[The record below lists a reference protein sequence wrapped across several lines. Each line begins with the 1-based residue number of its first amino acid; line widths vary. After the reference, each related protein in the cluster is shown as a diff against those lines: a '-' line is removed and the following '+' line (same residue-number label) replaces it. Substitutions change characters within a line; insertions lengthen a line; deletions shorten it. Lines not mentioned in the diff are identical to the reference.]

1 MNDHPLKVEHHNT
14 TSDGGSIA
22 SKDYEDR
29 YFQDNGFD
37 ESKEV
42 YIGGNNLEE
51 RWESFSGSCFT
62 IGELG
67 FGLGLNF
74 LTTMHCW
81 LKKERSFNLDYIGID
96 KKILEK
102 KNLVLLEEAFPNLK
116 KEINIFKECDV
127 VGHNGFECISI
138 PDLKI
143 RLILVTEDVQKAIN
157 DICISNID
165 AWFLDGFDPKKN
177 PEMWTEDVLK
187 AVFDLS
193 SSDSSFSSF
202 TSVGRIRRALLENG
216 FEVNKVPGFGTKRHR
231 IVGRKFEEN
240 KKSLDIEYFDMENLY
255 KTKDDYTANEIEVFI
270 DENKDQLKREYID
283 FKYVILNPKNL
294 IGIEEFN
301 QEFFDEIDSIE
312 NKISQGST
320 FDTILEDINVDI
332 IEVNEFAPSSSK
344 QINEDLI
351 YSKKT
356 SKIDLI
362 ESGDNFLLYNIDNQY
377 DRAPDL
383 NDEIIK
389 GEIVELIYQKGKF
402 DYNREI
408 IEEIQKKKFD
418 NSKFEELAGSN
429 KEYSSINSIED
440 DKLIDI
446 NSVKMLYALPVNS
459 FALVN
464 KEDKIY
470 LVKITGT
477 NKNSFNKTDEKYLKF
492 VNSQN
497 TNNRKSILQS
507 YDQLL
512 NDKYQVQLN
521 QKTIDRVKNYFK

>member
-1 MNDHPLKVEHHNT
+1 MIKKLKELGWKKTGGFLVMAFVAFAFIFGGFGGGFSTNNQNNIAKINKT
-14 TSDGGSIA
+14 NVTSQDFI
-22 SKDYEDR
+22 DYINQSGISQEAIRD
-29 YFQDNGFD
+29 
-37 ESKEV
+37 
-42 YIGGNNLEE
+42 NLENNIIE
-51 RWESFSGSCFT
+51 ELLSGLIS
-62 IGELG
+62 
-67 FGLGLNF
+67 
-74 LTTMHCW
+74 TT
-81 LKKERSFNLDYIGID
+81 LID
-96 KKILEK
+96 LEIK
-102 KNLVLLEEAFPNLK
+102 
-116 KEINIFKECDV
+116 D
-127 VGHNGFECISI
+127 
-138 PDLKI
+138 
-143 RLILVTEDVQKAIN
+143 
-157 DICISNID
+157 
-165 AWFLDGFDPKKN
+165 
-177 PEMWTEDVLK
+177 
-187 AVFDLS
+187 FDLS
-193 SSDSSFSSF
+193 INERTILKNIKENKNFHD
-202 TSVGRIRRALLENG
+202 ENG
-216 FEVNKVPGFGTKRHR
+216 TFQRIKYEKFLLSNNLSAPMFELQLKNRELQKHLFEFIGAGTITPNFLIKK
-231 IVGRKFEEN
+231 KFEEN
-240 KKSLDIEYFDMENLY
+240 NKSLDIEYFDMENLY
-255 KTKDDYTANEIEVFI
+255 KKKADYTASEIEIFM

-320 FDTILEDINVDI
+320 FDTILEGINVDI
-332 IEVNEFAPSSSK
+332 VEVNQFAPSSSK

-408 IEEIQKKKFD
+408 IEEIQNKKFD
-418 NSKFEELAGSN
+418 NLKFEELAGSK

-446 NSVKMLYALPVNS
+446 NSVKMLYTLPVNS

-470 LVKITGT
+470 LVKITRT
-477 NKNSFNKTDEKYLKF
+477 NKNSFSENDEKYIKF
-492 VNSQN
+492 VNEQN

-507 YDQLL
+507 YDELL
-512 NDKYQVQLN
+512 NTKYQVQLN
-521 QKTIDRVKNYFK
+521 QKTIDRIKNYFK

>member
-1 MNDHPLKVEHHNT
+1 MIEKLKNLGWKQFGGLVLIVIIIIAFGFGGFGGGFSTNNQNNIAKINKTNVT
-14 TSDGGSIA
+14 TQDFIDYVNQSGISQEAIRDNLENNIIEELLSGLISTTLIDLEIKDFDISINERTIL
-22 SKDYEDR
+22 KNIKENKNFHDENGTFQRIKYEK
-29 YFQDNGFD
+29 FLL
-37 ESKEV
+37 S
-42 YIGGNNLEE
+42 NNLSATMFELQLKNRE
-51 RWESFSGSCFT
+51 LQKHLFDFIGAGT
-62 IGELG
+62 ITP
-67 FGLGLNF
+67 NF
-74 LTTMHCW
+74 L
-81 LKKERSFNLDYIGID
+81 I
-96 KKILEK
+96 EK
-102 KNLVLLEEAFPNLK
+102 
-116 KEINIFKECDV
+116 
-127 VGHNGFECISI
+127 
-138 PDLKI
+138 
-143 RLILVTEDVQKAIN
+143 
-157 DICISNID
+157 
-165 AWFLDGFDPKKN
+165 
-177 PEMWTEDVLK
+177 
-187 AVFDLS
+187 
-193 SSDSSFSSF
+193 
-202 TSVGRIRRALLENG
+202 
-216 FEVNKVPGFGTKRHR
+216 
-231 IVGRKFEEN
+231 KFEEN
-240 KKSLDIEYFDMENLY
+240 NKSLNIEYFDMENLY

-320 FDTILEDINVDI
+320 FDTILADINVDI
-332 IEVNEFAPSSSK
+332 IEVNEFAPSSNK

-351 YSKKT
+351 YSKKA

-362 ESGDNFLLYNIDNQY
+362 ENGDNFLLYNIDNQY

>member
-1 MNDHPLKVEHHNT
+1 MIEKLKNLGWKQFGGLVLIVIIIIAFGFGGFGGGFSTNNQNNIAKINKTNVT
-14 TSDGGSIA
+14 TQDFI
-22 SKDYEDR
+22 DYVNQSGISQEAIRD
-29 YFQDNGFD
+29 
-37 ESKEV
+37 
-42 YIGGNNLEE
+42 NLENNIIE
-51 RWESFSGSCFT
+51 ELLSGLIS
-62 IGELG
+62 
-67 FGLGLNF
+67 
-74 LTTMHCW
+74 TT
-81 LKKERSFNLDYIGID
+81 LID
-96 KKILEK
+96 LEIK
-102 KNLVLLEEAFPNLK
+102 
-116 KEINIFKECDV
+116 D
-127 VGHNGFECISI
+127 
-138 PDLKI
+138 
-143 RLILVTEDVQKAIN
+143 
-157 DICISNID
+157 
-165 AWFLDGFDPKKN
+165 
-177 PEMWTEDVLK
+177 
-187 AVFDLS
+187 FDLS
-193 SSDSSFSSF
+193 INERTILKNIKENKNFHD
-202 TSVGRIRRALLENG
+202 ENG
-216 FEVNKVPGFGTKRHR
+216 TFQRIKYEKFLLSNNLSASMFELQLKNRELQKHLFDFIGAGTITPIFLIEK
-231 IVGRKFEEN
+231 KFEEN
-240 KKSLDIEYFDMENLY
+240 NKSLDIEYFDMENLY

-332 IEVNEFAPSSSK
+332 IEVKEFAPSSSK

-351 YSKKT
+351 YSKKA

-408 IEEIQKKKFD
+408 IEEIQKKEFD
-418 NSKFEELAGSN
+418 NSKFEELAGSK

-464 KEDKIY
+464 KEDKIF

-477 NKNSFNKTDEKYLKF
+477 NKNSFNKADEKYLKF

-497 TNNRKSILQS
+497 TNNRKTILQS